1 MTKKIAIIGEV
12 CTDQY
17 VFGQCNR
24 VCPEAAALCFNHNND
39 TIVNSQGMAGNV
51 YKNLRSLN
59 TDFKFEISLIS
70 PPSQIIKKRFIDS
83 RYNTIIFREDIND
96 KTERIDLHN
105 YNFSQYDCIV
115 FSDYCKGFLSESD
128 IIDICK
134 MKAAHCI
141 TFLDSKKILSR
152 LSEYIDIIKINN
164 HEFKQNIIHLPSI
177 TDNTMLIVTEGD
189 NGAKL
194 YNNKN
199 IQHYPTEKVLLR
211 DVCGAGDTF
220 LAALVAR
227 YLESKNI
234 DNAISF
240 ANLCSSKVVAQFGV
254 VSI

>member
-1 MTKKIAIIGEV
+1 M
-12 CTDQY
+12 
-17 VFGQCNR
+17 
-24 VCPEAAALCFNHNND
+24 
-39 TIVNSQGMAGNV
+39 
-51 YKNLRSLN
+51 
-59 TDFKFEISLIS
+59 
-70 PPSQIIKKRFIDS
+70 
-83 RYNTIIFREDIND
+83 
-96 KTERIDLHN
+96 
-105 YNFSQYDCIV
+105 
-115 FSDYCKGFLSESD
+115 
-128 IIDICK
+128 
-134 MKAAHCI
+134 
-141 TFLDSKKILSR
+141 
-152 LSEYIDIIKINN
+152 IDIIKINN

>member
-1 MTKKIAIIGEV
+1 MTKKIAIIGEI

-24 VCPEAAALCFNHNND
+24 VCPEAAALCFNHDND
-39 TIVNSQGMAGNV
+39 TIVNNEGMAGNV
-51 YKNLRSLN
+51 YKNLKSL
-59 TDFKFEISLIS
+59 DIDHKFEISLIS
-70 PPSQIIKKRFIDS
+70 PLSQIIKKRFVDN

-96 KTERIDLHN
+96 KTERIDLHK

-115 FSDYCKGFLSESD
+115 FSDYCKGFLLESD

-134 MKAAHCI
+134 MKSINCI
-141 TFLDSKKILSR
+141 TFLDSKKTLSK

-164 HEFKQNIIHLPSI
+164 YEFKENMIHLPTIS
-177 TDNTMLIVTEGD
+177 DNSMLIVTEGD

-194 YNNKN
+194 YNKKN

-220 LAALVAR
+220 LAALVTK

-234 DNAISF
+234 DKSISF